1 MIAQKS
7 LEVDTDLR
15 KIDTDMITMFRLAK
29 EEKQTKNWLNQDFS
43 QDDNDVK
50 KKKKKQQR
58 ELLLEK
64 NTAQQ
69 K

>member
-7 LEVDTDLR
+7 LEVDTDLQ
-15 KIDTDMITMFRLAK
+15 KIGTDMITMFRLAK
-29 EEKQTKNWLNQDFS
+29 EEKQTKNWLNQDFP

-58 ELLLEK
+58 EILLEK